1 MDKIKQLLGPFPEVT
16 NLNGKTIEQVD
27 CGSYIRE
34 KISYGVET
42 GERVTAYVCIP
53 KGLTFATPAIFYH
66 HQHHGQFDIGKSE
79 VVGLTGDPDQAYAS
93 ELAEKGYITFSPDA
107 IAFEERNWAT
117 PGSSEYYELSS
128 RLVKGETLMAKVLH
142 DSIQG
147 LNYLVRRPEVD
158 ENRISFIGHSYGGR
172 MALWLPTPIS
182 SACSNV
188 WIPCRDSI
196 RSIKAFPSLAA

>member
-1 MDKIKQLLGPFPEVT
+1 MSGYSKRSDRLPTRGTKSRNYIFYSNIHLLLAYRARIETFGLFCYDIYMDEIKQLLGPFPEVT

-53 KGLTFATPAIFYH
+53 KGLTSATPAIFCH

-117 PGSSEYYELSS
+117 PGSSEYYELS
-128 RLVKGETLMAKVLH
+128 
-142 DSIQG
+142 
-147 LNYLVRRPEVD
+147 
-158 ENRISFIGHSYGGR
+158 
-172 MALWLPTPIS
+172 
-182 SACSNV
+182 
-188 WIPCRDSI
+188 
-196 RSIKAFPSLAA
+196 